1 MVLVFVIAMISSSSP
16 KLDVKYS
23 TRELSKADIDA
34 TVYGGYNSNDGFD
47 SSRVSSV
54 VDWR

>member
-34 TVYGGYNSNDGFD
+34 TVYGGYNSNDSFD

-54 VDWR
+54 VD